1 MQRRITLCTT
11 LLALV
16 VAVAPGRPAGAQQV
30 SEATEEQLQRWLK
43 QYPGADANGD
53 GRLTVVEAEAYR
65 QRLVRRRTEQSA
77 NEKPFP
83 FQHEFTFATMSD
95 GVEIALAVG
104 YPRGF
109 DASNGRKWPAIFT
122 TCGYTGA
129 TAPVNPSGFANR
141 CVTVNASLRG
151 TGASGGALSP
161 WTPRT
166 WQDGYEII
174 EDWIA
179 KQPWSNG
186 RVGIT
191 GHSWPGLMGFLVA
204 TTNPPSLEAVCVSG
218 LIEDFYRGI
227 AWIGGVR
234 NCGFPVDWLNN
245 YYDAD
250 GPFNSGTA
258 AQIVRQIDDA
268 EYGKIVE
275 SRPRRDLADDMLW
288 NVMYEPYDCARWRE
302 QSLYTY
308 ASRIEAPILIMH
320 TYQDEQTGPTGW
332 RLWKH
337 LPEDTPKRLILT
349 NGAHNVAPAA
359 NPDSAAWFER
369 WLLDDGKRAEVDRRR
384 RVQVHF
390 ETRLGGPNRS
400 FHLNAPLEASDFPLP
415 DTAWSR
421 FYLRSGQTLA
431 DSPPAADEPPDAYRV
446 THGEPS
452 GESERLDY
460 VLQFDEPT
468 AICGPA
474 VLTLWAELT
483 TLDADFFAL
492 VADLAPDG
500 TLYGLQRGLL
510 RASHRQLDEKKS
522 AYALHGGQ
530 KILIRPHHPHT
541 RAEPITPGQ
550 AYRFEIPIFAV
561 GHVFR
566 PGHKLVL
573 RLSRP
578 PLGDP
583 IGITK
588 SGSPSYRYDSDR
600 PPGIVKV
607 LHDTEHASSLLLPI
621 LPTLPP
627 ISTDPPPLPELAGIQ
642 AVP

>member
-16 VAVAPGRPAGAQQV
+16 VAVAPGRPAGGQQI
-30 SEATEEQLQRWLK
+30 SEATEEQLERWLK

-109 DASNGRKWPAIFT
+109 DASNDRKWPAIFT

-129 TAPVNPSGFANR
+129 TAPVNPGGFADR

-258 AQIVRQIDDA
+258 ARAVRRIDDA
-268 EYGKIVE
+268 EYGEIVE

-337 LPEDTPKRLILT
+337 LPEETPKRLILT

-359 NPDSAAWFER
+359 NPDSAAWFQR
-369 WLLDDGKRAEVDRRR
+369 WLLDDGESTDFDRRR
-384 RVQVHF
+384 RVQVYF

-431 DSPPAADEPPDAYRV
+431 DGPPAADEPPDAYRV

-460 VLQFDEPT
+460 VLPFDEPT

-492 VADLAPDG
+492 IADLAPDG

-510 RASHRQLDEKKS
+510 RASHRELDEEKS
-522 AYALHGGQ
+522 DYALHGGE
-530 KILIRPHHPHT
+530 KLLIRPHHPHT
-541 RAEPITPGQ
+541 RAEPITPGR

-588 SGSPSYRYDSDR
+588 SGSPSSRYDSDR